1 MEDVSQS
8 PTNYGMTMYYT
19 DCKYVDPY
27 DIETRFSDE
36 NFHDYLNMVLSDE
49 MSEESKVLMER
60 VRTTLSYLPDMEA
73 DFFDLYYIKHK
84 SQIDIA
90 KIFGKSQ
97 PTVHYRLKKARKR
110 IKFVL
115 SLPSFTD
122 EDVRRLLATAL
133 TDDEDINI
141 MALMYQTTC
150 QSEVAKMLG
159 TSQGKVRHRFMRSI
173 VKLQK
178 FPELETLTKVFV
190 SISQNLTILKEV
202 SFKTKPRVEYYV
214 DL

>member
-1 MEDVSQS
+1 MVPESDAK
-8 PTNYGMTMYYT
+8 NGMTSYYP
-19 DCKYVDPY
+19 DCKFVDPY
-27 DIETRFSDE
+27 EIESRYSDE
-36 NFHDYLNMVLSDE
+36 NFHDYLSMVLSEE
-49 MSEESKVLMER
+49 MSDESKELMEQIK
-60 VRTTLSYLPDMEA
+60 TTLSYLPDMEA
-73 DFFDLYYIKHK
+73 DFFDLYYVQHK

-115 SLPSFTD
+115 SLPDFTD
-122 EDVRRLLATAL
+122 AEIRQQLSSVLADQEDV
-133 TDDEDINI
+133 NI

-173 VKLQK
+173 AKLRK
-178 FPELETLTKVFV
+178 HPEVAVLTKVFV
-190 SISQNLTILKEV
+190 EISENLTILREV
-202 SFKTKPRVEYYV
+202 SFKTKPKVEYYV